1 MPRIFDFAGREVE
14 RRQTV
19 AGLRAL
25 KGTGQR
31 GTQTTA
37 ETAEEA
43 AAADDAGVEMVVCR
57 GANVRQVRAGSQRV
71 FVTAALGFTQA
82 VTADDMLRAAFV
94 AIEAGA
100 DAVITARSH
109 EMVRAL
115 TAESIPVVGHLGF
128 VPRKSTWVGGV
139 RAVGK
144 TAAEA
149 VELWDRFRRLEDA
162 GAFAAECELIPA
174 AVMSEINRRTSL
186 VTISL
191 GSGANAD
198 VIFLFASDI
207 CGESSKRPRHA
218 RAWGDLASL
227 YRAVRAER
235 VKALSGFR
243 AAVESGGFPAAG
255 EIADIPARDLEEF
268 RAGLGTERKYE
279 K

>member
-1 MPRIFDFAGREVE
+1 
-14 RRQTV
+14 
-19 AGLRAL
+19 
-25 KGTGQR
+25 
-31 GTQTTA
+31 
-37 ETAEEA
+37 
-43 AAADDAGVEMVVCR
+43 
-57 GANVRQVRAGSQRV
+57 
-71 FVTAALGFTQA
+71 LGFTQA
-82 VTADDMLRAAFV
+82 VTVDDILRAAFG

-100 DAVITARSH
+100 DAVITARSY

-128 VPRKSTWVGGV
+128 VPRKSTWTGGV

-149 VELWDRFRRLEDA
+149 IGLWDRIRRLEDA
-162 GAFAAECELIPA
+162 GAFAAECEIVPA
-174 AVMSEINRRTSL
+174 AVMAEINKRTSL

-191 GSGANAD
+191 GSGGDAD

-227 YRAVRAER
+227 YKAVREER

-243 AAVESGGFPAAG
+243 AAVGTATFPAVQ
-255 EIADIPARDLEEF
+255 EIAGIPAHEMEEF
-268 RAGLGTERKYE
+268 RAHLVTEHEHER
-279 K
+279 

>member
-31 GTQTTA
+31 ATQTTA

-43 AAADDAGVEMVVCR
+43 AAAEEAGVEMVVCR
-57 GANVRQVRAGSQRV
+57 GANVRQVRAGSQRL

-82 VTADDMLRAAFV
+82 VTADDMLRAAFA
-94 AIEAGA
+94 AIDAGA
-100 DAVITARSH
+100 DAVITARGH

-149 VELWDRFRRLEDA
+149 IGALGPVSPPRGRRRLRRRMRVDP
-162 GAFAAECELIPA
+162 GRGHVGDQPA
-174 AVMSEINRRTSL
+174 APRSSRSR
-186 VTISL
+186 
-191 GSGANAD
+191 SG
-198 VIFLFASDI
+198 
-207 CGESSKRPRHA
+207 
-218 RAWGDLASL
+218 
-227 YRAVRAER
+227 
-235 VKALSGFR
+235 
-243 AAVESGGFPAAG
+243 PAAT
-255 EIADIPARDLEEF
+255 P
-268 RAGLGTERKYE
+268 T
-279 K
+279 

>member
-14 RRQTV
+14 RRQTI

-25 KGTGQR
+25 RGTGLRVAQV
-31 GTQTTA
+31 TA
-37 ETAEEA
+37 EAAEEA
-43 AAADDAGVEMVVCR
+43 ATADEAGVEMVVCR
-57 GANVRQVRAGSQRV
+57 GANVRQVRAGSQRL

-82 VTADDMLRAAFV
+82 VTADDMLRATFG

-100 DAVITARSH
+100 DAVITARGP
-109 EMVRAL
+109 EMVRVL

-128 VPRKSTWVGGV
+128 VPRKSTWVGSV

-149 VELWDRFRRLEDA
+149 MDVWGRFRRLEDA

-174 AVMSEINRRTSL
+174 AVLSEINRRTSL

-191 GSGANAD
+191 GSGGNAD
-198 VIFLFASDI
+198 VIFLFTSDI
-207 CGESSKRPRHA
+207 CGKSTKPPRHA

-227 YRAVRAER
+227 HRAVREER
-235 VKALSGFR
+235 IKALLGFR
-243 AAVESGGFPAAG
+243 AAVASAGYPAAG
-255 EIADIPARDLEEF
+255 EIASIPDHELKEF
-268 RAGLGTERKYE
+268 RAWLGVEYDRDE
-279 K
+279 

>member
-1 MPRIFDFAGREVE
+1 MPRIFDFAGREVD

-19 AGLRAL
+19 AGLRSL

-31 GTQTTA
+31 VAQVTA
-37 ETAEEA
+37 ETADEA
-43 AAADDAGVEMVVCR
+43 AAADEAGVEMVVCR
-57 GANVRQVRAGSQRV
+57 GVNVRQVRAGSQRL

-82 VTADDMLRAAFV
+82 VTADDMLRAAFG

-100 DAVITARSH
+100 DAVVTARGP

-115 TAESIPVVGHLGF
+115 TAKSIPVVGHLGF

-149 VELWDRFRRLEDA
+149 MDLWDRVRRLEDA
-162 GAFAAECELIPA
+162 GAFATECELIPA
-174 AVMSEINRRTSL
+174 AVLSEINSRTSL

-191 GSGANAD
+191 GSGGDAD

-227 YRAVRAER
+227 YEAMRNER

-243 AAVESGGFPAAG
+243 AAVASSGFPAAG
-255 EIADIPARDLEEF
+255 EIAVIPTQELEDF
-268 RAGLGTERKYE
+268 RARLGGGKQ

>member
-25 KGTGQR
+25 KGSSQR
-31 GTQTTA
+31 VAQTTA

-43 AAADDAGVEMVVCR
+43 AAAEEAGVEMIVCR
-57 GANVRQVRAGSQRV
+57 GANVRLVRAGSQRL

-82 VTADDMLRAAFV
+82 VTADDMLRAAFD
-94 AIEAGA
+94 AISAGA
-100 DAVITARSH
+100 DAVITARGY
-109 EMVRAL
+109 EMVRMLA
-115 TAESIPVVGHLGF
+115 AESIPVVGHLGF
-128 VPRKSTWVGGV
+128 VPRKSTWFGAV

-144 TAAEA
+144 TVAEA
-149 VELWDRFRRLEDA
+149 IELWDRFRRLEDA

-174 AVMSEINRRTSL
+174 AVLSEINRRTSL

-191 GSGANAD
+191 GSGADAD

-218 RAWGDLASL
+218 RAWGDLAKL
-227 YRAVRAER
+227 DRAMRDER
-235 VKALSGFR
+235 VKALAGFR
-243 AAVESGGFPAAG
+243 AAVASADFPAAG
-255 EIADIPARDLEEF
+255 EIAAIPSRELDEF
-268 RAGLGTERKYE
+268 RARLGAVYKDD